1 MPVQLRGPV
10 VAAPRAARASRSRST
25 AVVAAA
31 SREQNAVPAA
41 VLSLLLA
48 TAPLVDVSAAFAA
61 VATPDQIAAAEK
73 EGEARLKSCTTDEC
87 RSVIT
92 ALNTKKMAKL
102 TGQPAP
108 SVRAVTAPAKKAAP
122 AAAAPKAA
130 PAAAVAT
137 APKPA
142 APKPVAAAAKPA
154 AGSKDSGAAA
164 AAAKKKAE
172 EAKKK
177 AAAEAKKRAEAKKK
191 ASSGGGSNPLLFIL
205 SFAGKVA
212 FAAGALAAPFI
223 YLKKEEV
230 ILDESGSIST
240 EKAVATISGA
250 ATDLVD
256 KVPNKDTVAL
266 YGIGA
271 LVALGVTDGI
281 INLPLLNIL
290 IGAPVQILGFV
301 TALALGVRY
310 FKEGGDAGKD
320 AKGLALKLNGLVPEG
335 LPKPLSPELE
345 AEFKSKW

>member
-1 MPVQLRGPV
+1 
-10 VAAPRAARASRSRST
+10 
-25 AVVAAA
+25 
-31 SREQNAVPAA
+31 
-41 VLSLLLA
+41 
-48 TAPLVDVSAAFAA
+48 
-61 VATPDQIAAAEK
+61 
-73 EGEARLKSCTTDEC
+73 
-87 RSVIT
+87 
-92 ALNTKKMAKL
+92 
-102 TGQPAP
+102 
-108 SVRAVTAPAKKAAP
+108 
-122 AAAAPKAA
+122 
-130 PAAAVAT
+130 
-137 APKPA
+137 
-142 APKPVAAAAKPA
+142 
-154 AGSKDSGAAA
+154 
-164 AAAKKKAE
+164 
-172 EAKKK
+172 
-177 AAAEAKKRAEAKKK
+177 
-191 ASSGGGSNPLLFIL
+191 
-205 SFAGKVA
+205 
-212 FAAGALAAPFI
+212 
-223 YLKKEEV
+223 V